1 MEKTR
6 IVFCS
11 SKDDEQIEMEAYI
24 NTQNELYI
32 KIENELDQFSYIT
45 LNKLTAIKF
54 VKHLKK
60 EISYMIESEEE
71 NG

>member
-1 MEKTR
+1 MENTK
-6 IVFCS
+6 IIFCS
-11 SKDDEQIEMEAYI
+11 SKEDDHSEMQAYI
-24 NTQNELYI
+24 NTQNELFI
-32 KIENELDQFSYIT
+32 TIENELHQFSYIT
-45 LNKLTAIKF
+45 LNRETAIKF

>member
-1 MEKTR
+1 MENTK
-6 IVFCS
+6 IIFCS
-11 SKDDEQIEMEAYI
+11 SKEDDQSEMQAYI
-24 NTQNELYI
+24 NTQNELFI
-32 KIENELDQFSYIT
+32 TIENELHQFSYIT
-45 LNKLTAIKF
+45 LNRETAIKF